1 MPAKSLL
8 ILFLFFISTFA
19 QEIDANIS
27 NTTIPVEDFTE
38 IDNLIVAET
47 VTKIGNDFYESFYNG
62 WESPANTPNFTIIIS
77 EKPFPGRGN
86 LIIVNINDIDI
97 FQRFVTPRYDEIV
110 EVAGIAI
117 SATKNYLISY
127 EEIQKQLND
136 EDLIGSGI
144 F

>member
-1 MPAKSLL
+1 MLPKTIF
-8 ILFLFFISTFA
+8 ILFLSLISSLA
-19 QEIDANIS
+19 QQTEAKLPRTLNS
-27 NTTIPVEDFTE
+27 NEDFVE
-38 IDNLIVAET
+38 IENLIVAET

-77 EKPFPGRGN
+77 EKPYPGRGN
-86 LIIVNINDIDI
+86 LIIVNINDLDI
-97 FQRFVTPRYDEIV
+97 FKKFVTPRYDEIV
-110 EVAGIAI
+110 ELAGTAI
-117 SATKNYLISY
+117 NATKNYLISY